1 MAVARP
7 MEGVQCLLPHTRPAL
22 PAPGTA
28 AGLCAA
34 QRSACAYSVQRA
46 PLVAYLPEGASDGST
61 AATQEL
67 ASQVRLLVGAA
78 DGVLEVCTC
87 TCTCTCTCDMHMH
100 L

>member
-1 MAVARP
+1 MPAP
-7 MEGVQCLLPHTRPAL
+7 PHQACSPT
-22 PAPGTA
+22 PGTA

-100 L
+100 MHM